1 VLEGAEGRPVLLLLR
16 GDHELNL
23 SKAAKL
29 ALVKKPAAFSSGEAI
44 RAAFGAGPGSLGPV
58 GFKGVVIAD
67 RTVAAMSDFA
77 VGANQ
82 DDHHYAGVNIGRDF
96 PEPEVADIRN
106 VVAGDPSPDGRGRLE
121 ILRGIEVGHVFQL
134 RDKYS
139 RSLNLTFLDETGRS
153 RIMEM
158 GCYGIGV
165 SRIVA
170 AAIEQNHDERGIIF
184 PRAMAPFEIALV
196 PIGAGK
202 NAQVRAAAEALYRDL
217 AAAGI
222 DVLLDDRDER
232 PGVAFADMELIGVP
246 HRLVVGERGLKAG
259 QVEYQGRRDPKAQL
273 LPLQDAVKSVKSIV
287 CAV

>member
-1 VLEGAEGRPVLLLLR
+1 
-16 GDHELNL
+16 
-23 SKAAKL
+23 
-29 ALVKKPAAFSSGEAI
+29 
-44 RAAFGAGPGSLGPV
+44 
-58 GFKGVVIAD
+58 
-67 RTVAAMSDFA
+67 MSDFV

-82 DDHHYAGVNIGRDF
+82 DDHHYTGVNLGRDF
-96 PEPEVADIRN
+96 PEPVVADIRN
-106 VVAGDPSPDGRGRLE
+106 VVAGDASPDGKGRLE

-184 PRAMAPFEIALV
+184 PRAMAPFELALV

-202 NAQVRAAAEALYRDL
+202 NAQVRAAAETLYRDL
-217 AAAGI
+217 TAAGV

-232 PGVAFADMELIGVP
+232 PGVAFADMELIGIP
-246 HRLVVGERGLKAG
+246 HRVVVGERGLKSG
-259 QVEYQGRRDPKAQL
+259 QVEYQGRRDSQAQSIA
-273 LPLQDAVKSVKSIV
+273 LQDAVKSVKSKV
-287 CAV
+287 CMD